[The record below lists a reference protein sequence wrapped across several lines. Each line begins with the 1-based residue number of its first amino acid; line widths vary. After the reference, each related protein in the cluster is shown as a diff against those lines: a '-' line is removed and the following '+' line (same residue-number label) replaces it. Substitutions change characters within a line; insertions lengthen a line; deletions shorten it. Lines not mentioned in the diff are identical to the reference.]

1 MRGRRLAGASGPTS
15 SIRFRNGSGARRTGA
30 ARFSRPSRSRS
41 RRIRGSTTM
50 RVSTGCSGRIRP
62 RARGCSTARRACCV
76 AAIGLDRSGVIS
88 RARAFEA
95 KPVGDRAGVSALDE
109 IEDRTGEPAARFE
122 VARRVF
128 WTAFGD
134 ACEREGVARGWADAA
149 IAAADHDYVM
159 LERVGRAAFSDVPLA
174 VRDCDRVLDVAVER
188 TWGAVRRSGA
198 VERSVA
204 DVVADR
210 LLSNV
215 GVAGPRMDLDQR
227 DSPRVRDML
236 DRLAAAARPADAVLA
251 KVAPGFAVG
260 GDRDD
265 ATVLEVVRER
275 SEAVT
280 EFILD
285 PTRARRS
292 DRVGDVAHSRS
303 AEPWGIWSAPVRGG
317 PAAWSGRGRG
327 NATRVA
333 IALCSRPASR
343 SGPGTDGRRGHTRAT
358 CARCRSGSQGTRR
371 RPRRRRV
378 RGLRAPALPLRG
390 RLRDRVWW

>member
-1 MRGRRLAGASGPTS
+1 MFDGAT
-15 SIRFRNGSGARRTGA
+15 
-30 ARFSRPSRSRS
+30 
-41 RRIRGSTTM
+41 
-50 RVSTGCSGRIRP
+50 RVLCDRY
-62 RARGCSTARRACCV
+62 
-76 AAIGLDRSGVIS
+76 GLDRSGVVS

-95 KPVGDRAGVSALDE
+95 KPVGDRAGVLALDE

-122 VARRVF
+122 VARRAF

-159 LERVGRAAFSDVPLA
+159 LERVGRAAFPDVPLA
-174 VRDCDRVLDVAVER
+174 VRDCDRVLDLAVER
-188 TWGAVRRSGA
+188 TRGAVRPPGA

-215 GVAGPRMDLDQR
+215 GAAGPRMDLDQR
-227 DSPRVRDML
+227 DSPRAREVLR
-236 DRLAAAARPADAVLA
+236 RLADADRPADAVLA
-251 KVAPGFAVG
+251 QVAPGLAVG

-275 SEAVT
+275 AEAVT

-292 DRVGDVAHSRS
+292 DRVDDVAHSRS
-303 AEPWGIWSAPVRGG
+303 AEPWRELERARAWRASEVEPEAPGERDKRRDLAVQ
-317 PAAWSGRGRG
+317 P
-327 NATRVA
+327 
-333 IALCSRPASR
+333 SRR
-343 SGPGTDGRRGHTRAT
+343 
-358 CARCRSGSQGTRR
+358 
-371 RPRRRRV
+371 
-378 RGLRAPALPLRG
+378 
-390 RLRDRVWW
+390 